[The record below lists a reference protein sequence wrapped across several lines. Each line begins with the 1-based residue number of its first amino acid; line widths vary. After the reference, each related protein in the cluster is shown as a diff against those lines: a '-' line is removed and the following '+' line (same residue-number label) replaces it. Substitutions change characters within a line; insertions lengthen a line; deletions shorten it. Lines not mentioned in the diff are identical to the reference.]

1 MRLGRSAFCGGFGRV
16 VVLKP
21 FRQIVGDQLP
31 FLLCRLG
38 QGASGGRRGRVIRQH
53 VDNLFGLAH
62 GFGPFAVSR
71 PVAPAPEWPQARSTD
86 RRPPARPM
94 RMADWS
100 ASASC
105 GHWPNLRSA
114 RKQAI
119 EIELPN
125 RITQITD
132 PRGICTKT
140 PATWPVRSLQL
151 RNTWRPAVVAR
162 KSRCCLRTS
171 SVSCALYAC
180 ASGVRK
186 GANDEFLLAATAQNL
201 AKNI

>member
-86 RRPPARPM
+86 RRPQRARCGW
-94 RMADWS
+94 RIGRHLLLADI
-100 ASASC
+100 
-105 GHWPNLRSA
+105 GRNLRSA

-125 RITQITD
+125 RIIQITD